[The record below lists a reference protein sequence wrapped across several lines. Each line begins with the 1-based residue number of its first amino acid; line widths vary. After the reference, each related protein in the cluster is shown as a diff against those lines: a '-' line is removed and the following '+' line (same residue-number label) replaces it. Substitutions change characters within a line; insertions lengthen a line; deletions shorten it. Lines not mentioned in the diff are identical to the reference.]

1 MYSVIIVDDELFVR
15 KGLIEMIDWESS
27 GFKVIDESDN
37 GEDALAIIQAKK
49 PDLVVTDIRMPV
61 LDGLEL
67 IEAASK
73 LQLET
78 EFVIISGHNDFR
90 YAQQAVRFGVQD
102 YVLKPI
108 DPDDIQQALVKL
120 RDKLSAKQRLRDQ
133 NRRQMGEKLIETL
146 LRDEIDETA
155 LDEWGQV
162 SFFVDAKA
170 FSYILL
176 EVNNVVPWK
185 MRFARQ
191 ETG

>member
-120 RDKLSAKQRLRDQ
+120 RDKLSAKQRLRGSKPQADGRKTDR
-133 NRRQMGEKLIETL
+133 NPAAGRDRRDGV
-146 LRDEIDETA
+146 
-155 LDEWGQV
+155 G
-162 SFFVDAKA
+162 
-170 FSYILL
+170 
-176 EVNNVVPWK
+176 
-185 MRFARQ
+185 
-191 ETG
+191 